1 MVRLDIGPVFWT
13 ELRRTSRHR
22 WLYALRSILVG
33 GMLLVLG
40 AVTEVGVRRLDLGQ
54 ASEMA
59 KVGEW
64 FFVAITLLQL
74 SMVLLAA
81 PAATA
86 GAFCTEMARG
96 HTCLMLVSG
105 INSAQIVFGTLGARL
120 LHLLGTVACI
130 VPVLCVS
137 SSLGGVPPQ
146 ALVRLELVTVGTAV
160 LGCAVA
166 LAVSIVSRR
175 LHETLM
181 ATYALLV
188 GWVMG
193 YGILVMIRTT
203 AAGRLVPAGW
213 TRWFLDVNPYWLALE
228 PIVSP
233 STFKPAGEW
242 GFLASST
249 GLAMGI
255 AAVAAWRLK
264 PAALSEFA
272 PARRRSWPFRLP
284 FYRSIVSLDACPLYW
299 RECRSGQSSFW
310 LRLLWGFYFVGAV
323 VFTVLAVA
331 ECAMAGTRLTVWPRP
346 FNGFQAAAGL
356 GLLSL
361 VTPAALAEERTRG
374 SLDVL
379 LSAPLSTSSLVL
391 SKWLACYR
399 LVPFLALLPAAVA
412 AAHAGEFQRWSGVL
426 LIVGMILA
434 YGAAV
439 TSLGIALATWVPRV
453 DRALIL
459 SAATSVLI
467 TVGWIPLVFLLFPN
481 KELGIGLATASP
493 LFGVVQITS
502 DMATATPAAWLLHGR
517 WVLFWIGAF
526 SLVAVALLLATLA
539 SFDRCLGRM
548 TPRAIRNVP
557 PRPAVSTFIVPK
569 RASPGASSTLR
580 W

>member
-13 ELRRTSRHR
+13 ELRRMSRHR
-22 WLYALRSILVG
+22 WLYALRTILVG

-40 AVTEVGVRRLDLGQ
+40 AVTEVGVRRLDPGQ

-59 KVGEW
+59 KIGEW

-96 HTCLMLVSG
+96 HVGLMLVSG

-120 LHLLGTVACI
+120 LHLLGAVACI

-146 ALVRLELVTVGTAV
+146 ALLRLELVTLGTAV

-181 ATYALLV
+181 ATYALLA

-193 YGILVMIRTT
+193 YGILFMIRTT

-233 STFKPAGEW
+233 STFRPAAELE
-242 GFLASST
+242 FLGWTT
-249 GLAMGI
+249 GLALTI

-264 PAALSEFA
+264 SAALTEFA
-272 PARRRSWPFRLP
+272 LARRRSWPDRLP
-284 FYRSIVSLDACPLYW
+284 VYRSIVSLDACPLYW
-299 RECRSGQSSFW
+299 RECRSAWSSFW
-310 LRLLWGFYFVGAV
+310 LRLLWGFYVVGAL
-323 VFTVLAVA
+323 VFTVLAVV
-331 ECAMAGTRLTVWPRP
+331 ECAMAGPRLTVWPRP

-361 VTPAALAEERTRG
+361 VTPAALAEERARG

-379 LSAPLSTSSLVL
+379 LSTPFSTISLVL

-399 LVPFLALLPAAVA
+399 LVPLLALLPAAVA
-412 AAHAGEFQRWSGVL
+412 AAHAGEHQRWSGVL

-439 TSLGIALATWVPRV
+439 TSLGLALATWVPRV

-459 SAATSVLI
+459 SAATLVLI
-467 TVGWIPLVFLLFPN
+467 TVGWIPLVLILVGDRA
-481 KELGIGLATASP
+481 LGIGLATASP
-493 LFGVVQITS
+493 LFAVVQITS
-502 DMATATPAAWLLHGR
+502 DLVTATPDDWLLHAR
-517 WVLFWIGAF
+517 WALFWIVAF

-548 TPRAIRNVP
+548 TLRTPAANPRGR
-557 PRPAVSTFIVPK
+557 SF
-569 RASPGASSTLR
+569 STLAAGTAPSR
-580 W
+580 LS